1 MGSLQ
6 RLTIGKTKRRNTAMS
21 LTGKTALVTGAAT
34 GIGAAIAKELAAAGA
49 NVIGADIAWNSDDET
64 PWVDRIGC
72 DVTSPSDVDACI
84 ARIAARHG
92 GVDIL
97 VNNAALA
104 ASLSPKP
111 FEEIEPEEWTR
122 VMTVNTLSQFL
133 CSKAVVPHMR
143 EREWGRIINLTSGTA
158 FVGTPYML
166 HYTAS
171 KGAIIAMTRSLAKE
185 VGGFGITVNAIAPG
199 LTVTE
204 GIRDNIDYSEEMR
217 AGVIA
222 SRAIAR
228 EERAEDLVGT
238 CTFLASDAANFITG
252 QIIVVDGGAT
262 FH

>member
-1 MGSLQ
+1 
-6 RLTIGKTKRRNTAMS
+6 MS
-21 LTGKTALVTGAAT
+21 LEGKIALVTGAAT

-49 NVIGADIAWNSDDET
+49 HVIGADISWKEDESR
-64 PWVDRIGC
+64 PGIERVHC
-72 DVTSPSDVDACI
+72 DVADPSGVQACI
-84 ARIAARHG
+84 THIEASHG

-104 ASLSPKP
+104 AEIAPKP
-111 FEEIEPEEWTR
+111 FEQITPEEWTR

-133 CSKAVVPHMR
+133 CTKAVVPHMR
-143 EREWGRIINLTSGTA
+143 KMKWGRIVNLTSGTV

-171 KGAIIAMTRSLAKE
+171 KGAIVAMTRSLAKE
-185 VGGFGITVNAIAPG
+185 VGGDGITVNAIAPG

-204 GIRDNIDYSEEMR
+204 GIQGNRGYSDEMR

-228 EERAEDLVGT
+228 EERPEDLVGT
-238 CTFLASDAANFITG
+238 CLFLVSEAASFITG
-252 QIIVVDGGAT
+252 KIVVVDGGAT

>member
-1 MGSLQ
+1 
-6 RLTIGKTKRRNTAMS
+6 MS
-21 LTGKTALVTGAAT
+21 LIGKTALVTGAAT
-34 GIGAAIAKELAAAGA
+34 GIGAAIAKELAASSA
-49 NVIGADIAWNSDDET
+49 NVFGADISWNGNEEI
-64 PWVDRIGC
+64 PGVERVDC
-72 DVTSPSDVDACI
+72 DVTSPSEVDACV
-84 ARIAARHG
+84 ARIAAHRG

-104 ASLSPKP
+104 ATLSPKP
-111 FEEIEPEEWTR
+111 FEDITPEEWSR

-143 EREWGRIINLTSGTA
+143 ERKWGRIVNLTSGTA

-204 GIRDNIDYSEEMR
+204 GIRDNSAYSEEMR
-217 AGVIA
+217 ASVIA

-238 CTFLASDAANFITG
+238 CTFLASEAARFITG
-252 QIIVVDGGAT
+252 QIIVIDGGAT